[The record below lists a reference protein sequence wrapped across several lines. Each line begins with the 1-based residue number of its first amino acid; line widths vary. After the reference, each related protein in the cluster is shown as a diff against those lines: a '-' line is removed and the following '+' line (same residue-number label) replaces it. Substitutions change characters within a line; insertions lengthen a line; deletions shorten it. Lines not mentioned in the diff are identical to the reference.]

1 MDKQK
6 MKMEKVTLW
15 NYNHPDQK
23 KKTKHNKEHQL
34 KINLPSKH
42 PQKKNPK
49 SSK

>member
-1 MDKQK
+1 

-42 PQKKNPK
+42 PQKKILNHLNNQK
-49 SSK
+49 K